1 MTLDRLPAC
10 WYGGEMH
17 LALLL
22 GDSQGAH
29 MTRVVW
35 NPLHSRICIVPGVL
49 TDKLTGPGG
58 AVHALPATS
67 LLMMTDTDI

>member
-1 MTLDRLPAC
+1 
-10 WYGGEMH
+10 MH

-29 MTRVVW
+29 KIRVVW
-35 NPLHSRICIVPGVL
+35 KPLHSRICIVPGVL

-58 AVHALPATS
+58 AVHALPTTS
-67 LLMMTDTDI
+67 LRMITDI